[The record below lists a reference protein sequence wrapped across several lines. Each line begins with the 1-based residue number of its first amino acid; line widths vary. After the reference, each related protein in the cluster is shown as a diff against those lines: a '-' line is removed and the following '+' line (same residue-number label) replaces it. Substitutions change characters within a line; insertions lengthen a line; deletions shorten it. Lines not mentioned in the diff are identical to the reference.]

1 MEEIIIPDLEE
12 EEDDYSL
19 PSFPTRSA
27 FGQSSSS
34 PDSDHSLRN
43 DSMSS
48 DHLGLRPFGGTQPRS
63 TPQRSALSH
72 STSSSYADHAADAPR
87 LGKFPN
93 GSSTSLGTVQAPQV
107 MPQQT
112 SPGAA
117 LLATRKGSFASLKNI
132 LKPNQQG
139 PVRAVPPVPPMDRA
153 GRYPALQNPFRT
165 DADLSSSQSGRSRA
179 NTKAS
184 VSVSPSFV
192 MHHGSKQSVA
202 TLHSSQRSHGGRS
215 TTSQSSSNFRAED
228 HPVPAMP
235 NFHTRSTPSRAS
247 RGGRGGSDT
256 SVLAGFGR
264 SEDPVAFG
272 KTPAEEAL
280 KIVYQAFRAAADGKI
295 KKIMAKPA
303 NSYIALTSTLEAGAD
318 ESFDALIL
326 SMANCTRRHARRVV
340 DLLGLWVRNH
350 IEKAHSGDVYHPQP
364 MGIRMGIDDEAA
376 VLGARRVSAARYI
389 YYRTLMEIVRVVPG
403 EQLGDDVALNLEHS
417 AFSVFRSERSE
428 DTVHRRAV
436 SGVLVDF
443 LSELS
448 KTRFLTVSDRFTRE
462 LSALASAGV
471 TKDTDAKVEHILKGV
486 RKLNLRV
493 YPESELEM
501 AAEFIDTLS
510 AFFANAH
517 GTALKIAYAETFT
530 HLLHPVIETATAEV
544 NHPTWARA
552 IAVVLQR
559 AITMAAKP
567 RYWSVAFPLVI
578 VALAVSPREVFME
591 HWQWCIDTIQTKTKD
606 RTNRLIGMNAFI
618 HILWVYLNRITESS
632 TSRRKR
638 LEGLLQGH
646 FPPHSGQL
654 LPVEMPLEA
663 FVAILHYVMARQT
676 EYGQELIAD
685 FLRNSVP
692 NRHQD
697 GSPRDVLQPDR
708 AYVAVRAATLTLRSL
723 GNNTP
728 VGLPLS
734 GDFTRFDFPKYS
746 PAPDNSLENIP
757 EAQEYIQKCGP
768 LSLNVLL
775 SCDRMVGHILIS
787 SDTVNVAVHASS
799 ATLDPVS
806 DQITRKHGDVYLG
819 YLSRHEP
826 HFRLLAAL
834 LEQPLPSLLSTAK
847 EIRPLVDILC
857 RATFS
862 ACPITCEAAA
872 ETMRRVA
879 NDPIM
884 CATLVGT
891 YCHFIFETDHVFKGH
906 FVGTRL
912 LESQLVRV
920 VRLWLQI
927 LEKLA
932 EQHRSSTDAD
942 PMDPA
947 FVAKIEGCGLFLLC
961 STCLNLRKL
970 AYGVFSAARDLGGLE
985 RGPSAPFRI
994 SRVMLDVPTKTASVL
1009 QMFEHEV
1016 EPADIAVLCKLP
1028 TLTQTDKTRLES
1040 IKGRKLIQLV
1050 AEGDSPKDNA
1060 LWAVLLPA
1068 FISKVNDQL
1077 PDSALELR
1085 SLVGGL
1091 VTRLQPHVSLVA
1103 SAASKPS
1110 RTTPNRA
1117 TSDPGLLAE
1126 QWRLYLSVLC
1136 GTMNPM
1142 KKLSQQ
1148 SKGAASASA
1157 VMISTALFGY
1167 LVQILTWDDRRF
1179 QDAAVFAMGSIRA
1192 PALKPLAEQLLTF
1205 VRRLAD
1211 SYKST
1216 PSRQTRPLGHGGM
1229 WTAAARVFSF
1239 VSPLLLDGRA
1249 NSSSHLEIL
1258 SSFIGFV
1265 KLTLTLLSDRR
1276 EDYDLQSLRR
1286 EFCIVTDKLST
1297 ALGKLD
1303 SSDRFLGEEVRGAI
1317 FKLCA
1322 DWCLLG
1328 SRPDVVKAREGS
1340 ILQAAAAAYGPG
1352 GSQER
1357 AQYLDD
1363 VQSKTKLLSIT
1374 SAEAMASL
1382 CSGKLISAAD
1392 ATPAGQA
1399 SNHIVEPLTVLRWIR
1414 GLFQL
1419 APTNYH
1425 DTARKA
1431 LTALMKYNWDVE
1443 RLADEV
1449 LHQSFGEGE
1458 HFALEASFFGVVA
1471 DMVSEGTIVLPPAQ
1485 LACLSLSKLG
1495 HPVPEVRQRAFQL
1508 AEWLFH
1514 DPEDQTSLA
1523 TVLPSVGSAAPN
1535 VYRKAQLEMTA
1546 RLAVMFAD
1554 LAMPF
1559 LSECTI
1565 RLTQLEAPRRHA
1577 TLSILP
1583 AFLKVMALGS
1593 DSKAEADQIALE
1605 HQALSNLVY
1614 LVVRFSDDHL
1624 EDVRE
1629 ILLSFAGGPGRS
1641 RNTMAL
1647 VKFLFEQ
1654 GAKRGNADFMLHAQQ
1669 IMACLADSPAGDSIF
1684 EEICQFV
1691 HPSDMATSAQADA
1704 PASPSSN
1711 LADLDALFA
1720 STLHSKPLSHGQMAL
1735 LLAGELLPSRLAH
1748 PLLVSRLP
1756 AMLHVAFIHCDDPN
1770 VAMREGAQRVLFQ
1783 VLRTWISQLSRSH
1796 LLELSERA
1804 SAWEAAELKTTAL
1817 ANQSA
1822 DRFWKADDTGSM
1834 DTFSHAP
1841 SRMSTLVAKVLG
1853 ILQQAHPQLR
1863 QQWGCLAL
1871 DWATSCTVRH
1881 LACRSFQVFRIL
1893 TPNINARMMSD
1904 MLARLSSTFGSPAVE
1919 IQTFNSEVLRTLAC
1933 VVQSLSAEDMR
1944 NYPQIFW
1951 CVTACLGTP
1960 YEPEFNEVI
1969 ELFSHVLDKT
1979 NLADPAVVS
1988 HLSSFRPADWVGPPP
2003 NLQALLL
2010 IGLRSSKTDMMTFD
2024 LIRRL
2029 TSVPD
2034 AELIDD
2040 PETRLLHGFVA
2051 ALPWMLHSTDLGE
2064 PNEELAGMASDL
2076 AAIAEDQGKAGF
2088 ARLLTSF
2095 AHNRFRSKDDFI
2107 RQAAKLLLEYIHKHA
2122 LEIVTLLLG
2131 FVLNQNDWMRDK
2143 ALQILALVLANSDV
2157 VPILTPFNCEL
2168 VRPLL
2173 RLVSTKHASLALDV
2187 LDLPLFTSGEVS
2199 EPCDSL
2205 FGPIENSGWSVP
2217 EAKERSEV
2225 TRSNVL
2231 AVFNTVSVESR
2242 AASAHFSVLQFSDLA
2257 TGSNHAAGWGASQQ
2271 PFEMPSPPMPVPD
2284 NASMGDLVGAL
2295 HSLNQFFDDGLDS
2308 TPNAIMASPIARRA
2322 GRHLGRVSST
2332 DSLPF
2337 NMGGVRAVIA
2347 RGAMGRSGSTTTGP
2361 DDSLPLGYSLDPSLL
2376 KSTESFTSSTEA
2388 AAARPG
2394 SAQSERSGRRSPARQ
2409 QPQPGDVITFG
2420 PNGATFQ
2427 GANGRSGKLYV
2438 HNGHQPSF
2446 SSESEFGAAAS
2457 DNRFSLEDGDD
2468 FLAQPARPW
2477 PDVDRSWTPS
2487 PRDKAN
2493 S

>member
-1 MEEIIIPDLEE
+1 M
-12 EEDDYSL
+12 
-19 PSFPTRSA
+19 
-27 FGQSSSS
+27 
-34 PDSDHSLRN
+34 
-43 DSMSS
+43 
-48 DHLGLRPFGGTQPRS
+48 
-63 TPQRSALSH
+63 
-72 STSSSYADHAADAPR
+72 
-87 LGKFPN
+87 
-93 GSSTSLGTVQAPQV
+93 
-107 MPQQT
+107 
-112 SPGAA
+112 
-117 LLATRKGSFASLKNI
+117 
-132 LKPNQQG
+132 
-139 PVRAVPPVPPMDRA
+139 
-153 GRYPALQNPFRT
+153 
-165 DADLSSSQSGRSRA
+165 
-179 NTKAS
+179 
-184 VSVSPSFV
+184 
-192 MHHGSKQSVA
+192 
-202 TLHSSQRSHGGRS
+202 
-215 TTSQSSSNFRAED
+215 
-228 HPVPAMP
+228 
-235 NFHTRSTPSRAS
+235 
-247 RGGRGGSDT
+247 
-256 SVLAGFGR
+256 
-264 SEDPVAFG
+264 
-272 KTPAEEAL
+272 
-280 KIVYQAFRAAADGKI
+280 
-295 KKIMAKPA
+295 
-303 NSYIALTSTLEAGAD
+303 
-318 ESFDALIL
+318 
-326 SMANCTRRHARRVV
+326 
-340 DLLGLWVRNH
+340 
-350 IEKAHSGDVYHPQP
+350 
-364 MGIRMGIDDEAA
+364 
-376 VLGARRVSAARYI
+376 
-389 YYRTLMEIVRVVPG
+389 
-403 EQLGDDVALNLEHS
+403 
-417 AFSVFRSERSE
+417 
-428 DTVHRRAV
+428 
-436 SGVLVDF
+436 
-443 LSELS
+443 
-448 KTRFLTVSDRFTRE
+448 
-462 LSALASAGV
+462 
-471 TKDTDAKVEHILKGV
+471 
-486 RKLNLRV
+486 
-493 YPESELEM
+493 
-501 AAEFIDTLS
+501 
-510 AFFANAH
+510 
-517 GTALKIAYAETFT
+517 
-530 HLLHPVIETATAEV
+530 
-544 NHPTWARA
+544 
-552 IAVVLQR
+552 
-559 AITMAAKP
+559 
-567 RYWSVAFPLVI
+567 
-578 VALAVSPREVFME
+578 
-591 HWQWCIDTIQTKTKD
+591 
-606 RTNRLIGMNAFI
+606 RLIGMNGFV

-638 LEGLLQGH
+638 LEGLLH
-646 FPPHSGQL
+646 AYFPPHSGQL
-654 LPVEMPLEA
+654 LPLEMPLEA
-663 FVAILHYVMARQT
+663 FVAILHYVMARQP

-685 FLRNSVP
+685 FLRDSVP

-697 GSPRDVLQPDR
+697 GSPRDVLHPDR
-708 AYVAVRAATLTLRSL
+708 AYVAVRAATLTLRCL
-723 GNNTP
+723 GNDTP
-728 VGLPLS
+728 VGLPLNA
-734 GDFTRFDFPKYS
+734 DFTRFDFPKYQ

-768 LSLNVLL
+768 LSLNVLM
-775 SCDRMVGHILIS
+775 SSDRMVGHILIS
-787 SDTVNVAVHASS
+787 SDNVNVSVHASS
-799 ATLDPVS
+799 AAWDS
-806 DQITRKHGDVYLG
+806 AGDQVTRKHGDVYVG
-819 YLSRHEP
+819 YQSRHEP
-826 HFRLLAAL
+826 NFRLLAAL
-834 LEQPLPSLLSTAK
+834 LEPLPSLLSTAK
-847 EIRPLVDILC
+847 ETRPLVDILC
-857 RATFS
+857 RSTFS

-879 NDPIM
+879 DDPIM

-891 YCHFIFETDHVFKGH
+891 YRHFIFETDHVFKGD

-961 STCLNLRKL
+961 STSLNLRKL

-1009 QMFEHEV
+1009 QMFEHEL
-1016 EPADIAVLCKLP
+1016 EPADIAVLRKLP
-1028 TLTQTDKTRLES
+1028 TLTPTDRTRLES

-1050 AEGDSPKDNA
+1050 AEGDSPKDSA
-1060 LWAVLLPA
+1060 LWAGLLPA
-1068 FISKVNDQL
+1068 FIGKVNDQL

-1085 SLVGGL
+1085 SLVGSL
-1091 VTRLQPHVSLVA
+1091 VPRLQSHVSLVA

-1110 RTTPNRA
+1110 RTSPNRA

-1142 KKLSQQ
+1142 KKVPQQ
-1148 SKGAASASA
+1148 SKGAASPSA
-1157 VMISTALFGY
+1157 VMMTTALFAY
-1167 LVQILTWDDRRF
+1167 LVQILTWEDRRF
-1179 QDAAVFAMGSIRA
+1179 QDAAVYAMGSIRA
-1192 PALKPLAEQLLTF
+1192 PALKALAEQLLTF

-1239 VSPLLLDGRA
+1239 ISPLLLDGRA
-1249 NSSSHLEIL
+1249 NSSAHLEIL
-1258 SSFIGFV
+1258 SSFIGFI

-1276 EDYDLQSLRR
+1276 EDYDLQNLRR

-1317 FKLCA
+1317 FKLCS

-1328 SRPDVVKAREGS
+1328 SRPDVVKAREAS

-1352 GSQER
+1352 GSSQER

-1399 SNHIVEPLTVLRWIR
+1399 SDHIVEPLTVLRWIR

-1419 APTNYH
+1419 TPTNYH

-1495 HPVPEVRQRAFQL
+1495 HPVSEVRQRAFQL
-1508 AEWLFH
+1508 AEWLF
-1514 DPEDQTSLA
+1514 DEPEDQASLA

-1535 VYRKAQLEMTA
+1535 VYRKAQLEMAT
-1546 RLAVMFAD
+1546 RLATMFPD

-1559 LSECTI
+1559 LAECTT
-1565 RLTQLEAPRRHA
+1565 RLTQLEAPRRRA

-1583 AFLKVMALGS
+1583 AFLKVLVLGS
-1593 DSKAEADQIALE
+1593 DGKGEPDEVAQE
-1605 HQALSNLVY
+1605 HQTLSNLVY
-1614 LVVRFSDDHL
+1614 LAVRFSDDHL

-1654 GAKRGNADFMLHAQQ
+1654 GAKRGNPDFMLHAQQ

-1691 HPSDMATSAQADA
+1691 HPSDMATSAQADV
-1704 PASPSSN
+1704 PPSPSGST
-1711 LADLDALFA
+1711 LANLDALFA
-1720 STLHSKPLSHGQMAL
+1720 STLRTKPLSQGQMAL

-1756 AMLHVAFIHCDDPN
+1756 AMLHVAFVHCDDPN
-1770 VAMREGAQRVLFQ
+1770 ATMREGAQRVLFQ
-1783 VLRTWISQLSRSH
+1783 VLRTWISTLSRSH
-1796 LLELSERA
+1796 VLEPAERA
-1804 SAWEAAELKTTAL
+1804 SAWQAAELKTTAL
-1817 ANQSA
+1817 ARQSA
-1822 DRFWKADDTGSM
+1822 DLFWKVDDTGNM

-1893 TPNINARMMSD
+1893 TPDINARMMSD
-1904 MLARLSSTFGSPAVE
+1904 MLARLSSTFGSPAPE
-1919 IQTFNSEVLRTLAC
+1919 IQTFNNEVLRTLAC
-1933 VVQSLSAEDMR
+1933 IVQSLSAEDMR

-1951 CVTACLGTP
+1951 CLTACLGTP

-1988 HLSSFRPADWVGPPP
+1988 HLVSFRPADWVGPPP
-2003 NLQALLL
+2003 HLQALLL

-2040 PETRLLHGFVA
+2040 PEVRLLHGFVA

-2076 AAIAEDQGKAGF
+2076 AAIAEEQGKAGF

-2131 FVLNQNDWMRDK
+2131 FVLHQNDWMRDK
-2143 ALQILALVLANSDV
+2143 ALQMLALVLANSEV
-2157 VPILTPFNCEL
+2157 VPLLDRYSREL

-2187 LDLPLFTSGEVS
+2187 LDLPLFAGGEVS
-2199 EPCDSL
+2199 DPCDSL
-2205 FGPIENSGWSVP
+2205 FGPIDNSGWSVP

-2257 TGSNHAAGWGASQQ
+2257 TGPSHAPGWGASQQ
-2271 PFEMPSPPMPVPD
+2271 SFEMPSPPMPVPD

-2308 TPNAIMASPIARRA
+2308 TPNGITTSPLARRA

-2337 NMGGVRAVIA
+2337 SMGGVRAVMA
-2347 RGAMGRSGSTTTGP
+2347 RGAMNRSGSTNAV
-2361 DDSLPLGYSLDPSLL
+2361 DDSLRYSLDQSLL
-2376 KSTESFTSSTEA
+2376 KSTDSFASSTEVT
-2388 AAARPG
+2388 AARPG
-2394 SAQSERSGRRSPARQ
+2394 SAASGRSGRRSPARH

-2427 GANGRSGKLYV
+2427 GANGRSGNLYV
-2438 HNGHQPSF
+2438 HNAHQPSF

-2457 DNRFSLEDGDD
+2457 DNHFSLEDGDD
-2468 FLAQPARPW
+2468 LLAQPARPW
-2477 PDVDRSWTPS
+2477 QDGDRSRTPS
-2487 PRDKAN
+2487 PRDNAN
-2493 S
+2493 M

>member
-1 MEEIIIPDLEE
+1 MEEIVIPDLDE
-12 EEDDYSL
+12 EEDYSF
-19 PSFPTRSA
+19 PSFPSRSA
-27 FGQSSSS
+27 FGQGSGS

-43 DSMSS
+43 DSISS
-48 DHLGLRPFGGTQPRS
+48 DHSGLRPFGGTFPRS
-63 TPQRSALSH
+63 TLQKSILSH

-87 LGKFPN
+87 LGKFSN
-93 GSSTSLGTVQAPQV
+93 GSSSSLVTLPVPQVTSQQAP
-107 MPQQT
+107 T
-112 SPGAA
+112 GAA
-117 LLATRKGSFASLKNI
+117 LLTTRKGSFASLKNI

-139 PVRAVPPVPPMDRA
+139 PVPAVPPVPQMDRT

-165 DADLSSSQSGRSRA
+165 DGDLSASQSGRSRA
-179 NTKAS
+179 NTKTS
-184 VSVSPSFV
+184 VSASPSFV

-202 TLHSSQRSHGGRS
+202 TLHSSQRSYGGRS

-235 NFHTRSTPSRAS
+235 NFHSRSTPSRAS

-280 KIVYQAFRAAADGKI
+280 KIVYQAFRAAADSKI

-326 SMANCTRRHARRVV
+326 SIANCTRRHARRVV

-350 IEKAHSGDVYHPQP
+350 IEKAHSGDVYLSQP
-364 MGIRMGIDDEAA
+364 MGIRMGLDDEAI

-389 YYRTLMEIVRVVPG
+389 YYRTLIEIVRVVPR

-428 DTVHRRAV
+428 DTVHRRTV
-436 SGVLVDF
+436 SNVLVDL

-448 KTRFLTVSDRFTRE
+448 KTRFLTVSDKFTRE
-462 LSALASAGV
+462 LSALVSAGV
-471 TKDTDAKVEHILKGV
+471 TKDTDAKIEHILKGV

-552 IAVVLQR
+552 ISVVLQR
-559 AITMAAKP
+559 AITMASKP

-591 HWQWCIDTIQTKTKD
+591 HWQWCIDAIQTKTKD
-606 RTNRLIGMNAFI
+606 RTMRLIGMNAFI

-638 LEGLLQGH
+638 LEGLLQGY

-663 FVAILHYVMARQT
+663 FVAILHYVSARQT
-676 EYGQELIAD
+676 EYGQDLIAD
-685 FLRNSVP
+685 FLRDSVP

-697 GSPRDVLQPDR
+697 GSPRDVMRPDR
-708 AYVAVRAATLTLRSL
+708 AYVAVKAATLTLRSL
-723 GNNTP
+723 GNDMP
-728 VGLPLS
+728 VRLPLS
-734 GDFTRFDFPKYS
+734 GDFTRFDFPIYN
-746 PAPDNSLENIP
+746 PAPDKSLENIP

-768 LSLNVLL
+768 LSLNVLM

-787 SDTVNVAVHASS
+787 SDVVNVAVHASS
-799 ATLDPVS
+799 ATLDPVG
-806 DQITRKHGDVYLG
+806 DQVTKKHGDVYVG

-826 HFRLLAAL
+826 NFRLLAAL
-834 LEQPLPSLLSTAK
+834 LEPLPSLLPTAK
-847 EIRPLVDILC
+847 EIRPFVDILC

-862 ACPITCEAAA
+862 ACPVTCEAAA

-879 NDPIM
+879 DDPIM
-884 CATLVGT
+884 CATLVAT
-891 YCHFIFETDHVFKGH
+891 YRHFIFETDHVFKGH

-920 VRLWLQI
+920 TRLWLEI

-932 EQHRSSTDAD
+932 EQHRSSSDAD
-942 PMDPA
+942 PMEPA

-1009 QMFEHEV
+1009 QMFEHEL
-1016 EPADIAVLCKLP
+1016 EPADIAVLRKLP
-1028 TLTQTDKTRLES
+1028 TLTPTDKTRLES
-1040 IKGRKLIQLV
+1040 IKGRNLIQLV
-1050 AEGDSPKDNA
+1050 AEGDSPKDSA
-1060 LWAVLLPA
+1060 LWAGLLPA
-1068 FISKVNDQL
+1068 FIGKVNDQL

-1091 VTRLQPHVSLVA
+1091 VTRLQSHVSLIA

-1110 RTTPNRA
+1110 RATPNRA

-1142 KKLSQQ
+1142 RKVPPQT
-1148 SKGAASASA
+1148 KGADSASA

-1192 PALKPLAEQLLTF
+1192 PALKALAEQLLTF
-1205 VRRLAD
+1205 IRRLAD

-1239 VSPLLLDGRA
+1239 ISPLLLDGRA

-1276 EDYDLQSLRR
+1276 EDYDLQSLRH
-1286 EFCIVTDKLST
+1286 EFCIVTDRLST

-1374 SAEAMASL
+1374 AAEAMASL

-1392 ATPAGQA
+1392 ATPAGQV
-1399 SNHIVEPLTVLRWIR
+1399 SDHIVEPLTVLRWIR

-1458 HFALEASFFGVVA
+1458 HFTLNASFFGVVA
-1471 DMVSEGTIVLPPAQ
+1471 DMVSEGAIVLPPAQ

-1495 HPVPEVRQRAFQL
+1495 HPVSEVRQRAFQL

-1514 DPEDQTSLA
+1514 DPQDQASLA
-1523 TVLPSVGSAAPN
+1523 TVFPSVGSAAPN
-1535 VYRKAQLEMTA
+1535 VYRKAQLEIAT
-1546 RLAVMFAD
+1546 RLATMFPD

-1559 LSECTI
+1559 VAECTV
-1565 RLTQLEAPRRHA
+1565 RLAQLEAPRRHA
-1577 TLSILP
+1577 TLSMLP
-1583 AFLKVMALGS
+1583 AFLKVLALGS
-1593 DSKAEADQIALE
+1593 DSKADPDEVAQE

-1614 LVVRFSDDHL
+1614 LAVRFSDDHL

-1654 GAKRGNADFMLHAQQ
+1654 GAKRGNPDFMRHARQ

-1691 HPSDMATSAQADA
+1691 HPSDMATSAQADV
-1704 PASPSSN
+1704 PASPSST

-1720 STLHSKPLSHGQMAL
+1720 STLRTKPLSQGQMAL

-1770 VAMREGAQRVLFQ
+1770 VTMRESAQRVLFQ

-1796 LLELSERA
+1796 VLELAERA

-1817 ANQSA
+1817 ASQSA
-1822 DRFWKADDTGSM
+1822 DLFWKTDDTGSM

-1893 TPNINARMMSD
+1893 TPDINARMMSD
-1904 MLARLSSTFGSPAVE
+1904 MLARLSSTFGSPTPE
-1919 IQTFNSEVLRTLAC
+1919 IQTFNSEVLRTLGC
-1933 VVQSLSAEDMR
+1933 IVQSLSAEDMR

-1960 YEPEFNEVI
+1960 YEAEFNEVI

-1988 HLSSFRPADWVGPPP
+1988 HLSSFRPTDWSGPPP
-2003 NLQALLL
+2003 HLQALLL
-2010 IGLRSSKTDMMTFD
+2010 FGLRSAKTDMMTFD
-2024 LIRRL
+2024 LIRRI
-2029 TSVPD
+2029 TSVTE
-2034 AELIDD
+2034 AELVDD
-2040 PETRLLHGFVA
+2040 PEMRLLHGFGA

-2076 AAIAEDQGKAGF
+2076 AVIAEEEGKAGF
-2088 ARLLTSF
+2088 ARLLNSF

-2107 RQAAKLLLEYIHKHA
+2107 RQAAKLLLDYIPTYA

-2157 VPILTPFNCEL
+2157 IPILTPFNREI
-2168 VRPLL
+2168 VHPLL
-2173 RLVSTKHASLALDV
+2173 RLVSTKHAALALDV
-2187 LDLPLFTSGEVS
+2187 LDLPLFTSGEVA
-2199 EPCDSL
+2199 EPCDPL

-2217 EAKERSEV
+2217 EAKERSEA
-2225 TRSNVL
+2225 TRNNVL

-2257 TGSNHAAGWGASQQ
+2257 TGASHAPGWGASQQ
-2271 PFEMPSPPMPVPD
+2271 SFEMPSPPMPVPD

-2295 HSLNQFFDDGLDS
+2295 HSLNQFFDDGLDN
-2308 TPNAIMASPIARRA
+2308 TPNGITASPISRRA
-2322 GRHLGRVSST
+2322 GRHLGRRSST

-2337 NMGGVRAVIA
+2337 SMGGVRAVMA
-2347 RGAMGRSGSTTTGP
+2347 RGTVGRSGSAAAGV
-2361 DDSLPLGYSLDPSLL
+2361 DDSLQLGYSLDASLL

-2388 AAARPG
+2388 TAARPS
-2394 SAQSERSGRRSPARQ
+2394 SAQSVRSDRRSPARQ

-2427 GANGRSGKLYV
+2427 GVNGRGGNLYV
-2438 HNGHQPSF
+2438 HNAQQPSF
-2446 SSESEFGAAAS
+2446 SSESDFGAAAS
-2457 DNRFSLEDGDD
+2457 DSHFSLDDGDD

-2477 PDVDRSWTPS
+2477 QDGHRSRTPS
-2487 PRDKAN
+2487 PRDN
-2493 S
+2493 VHM